1 MEHSALGTQRRQAT
15 PRSAHAPRDLRRLVG
30 RAFRRDIRHR
40 REAPSFA
47 LVHPR
52 HVLDLRSLNSA
63 RRRHFYS
70 TMLPNRNRC
79 ISLITNDRDTFY
91 STKNRPGPAHLL
103 PRRMPPPP
111 AKKGVKPCQVF
122 CSVSHSKRRIGTQN
136 KCQQNEVSSVARWYI
151 FVVYIQRK
159 IGTHTMAKTGT
170 AKLFRNGRSQAVRL
184 PREFRFEGEEVRIRR
199 VPQGVLLEPMILDTA
214 AWFAELDRLNTGSF
228 MKAGRRQPK
237 MPRRKIFD

>member
-1 MEHSALGTQRRQAT
+1 MQSLDIVLASVRGARRSPRRPCRAGKGPRVDGEPSPGDRSSRSPRRSPTDEGGRTQAGKEQPMEHSALGTQRRQAT

-70 TMLPNRNRC
+70 TMLPNRIRC

-91 STKNRPGPAHLL
+91 STKNRRGPAHLL

-151 FVVYIQRK
+151 FVVYI
-159 IGTHTMAKTGT
+159 
-170 AKLFRNGRSQAVRL
+170 
-184 PREFRFEGEEVRIRR
+184 
-199 VPQGVLLEPMILDTA
+199 
-214 AWFAELDRLNTGSF
+214 
-228 MKAGRRQPK
+228 
-237 MPRRKIFD
+237 

>member
-70 TMLPNRNRC
+70 TMLPNRIRC

-91 STKNRPGPAHLL
+91 STKNRRALRTFCLAGCRLRL
-103 PRRMPPPP
+103 P
-111 AKKGVKPCQVF
+111 
-122 CSVSHSKRRIGTQN
+122 KR
-136 KCQQNEVSSVARWYI
+136 VSSLARC
-151 FVVYIQRK
+151 
-159 IGTHTMAKTGT
+159 
-170 AKLFRNGRSQAVRL
+170 
-184 PREFRFEGEEVRIRR
+184 
-199 VPQGVLLEPMILDTA
+199 
-214 AWFAELDRLNTGSF
+214 FA
-228 MKAGRRQPK
+228 P
-237 MPRRKIFD
+237 